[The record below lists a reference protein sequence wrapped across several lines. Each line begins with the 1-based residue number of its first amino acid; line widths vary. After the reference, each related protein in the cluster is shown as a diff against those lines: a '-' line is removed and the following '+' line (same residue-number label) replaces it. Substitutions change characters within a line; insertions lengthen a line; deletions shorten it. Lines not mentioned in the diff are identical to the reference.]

1 MDRRKI
7 GVLVMSYGTPAGME
21 EVEAYYTHIRHGRP
35 PTEEQLMALKG
46 KYEAIGGVF
55 PLRKETDKQAEAL
68 KQRLSEADMPFSFEV
83 YQGLRHTHPFI
94 EEGIAKM
101 REEGVSEAV
110 GIVLAPH
117 FSQMSIG
124 EYIRRAETE
133 ANRLGVRMA
142 FVKRYG
148 LHPRFI
154 ELWGELVRRAFTL
167 FTEGENPL
175 LLFSAHSLP
184 ARILQSGDPY
194 MDELMATAKA
204 VGEKEKIASW
214 RFVWQSAGQTP
225 EPWLGP
231 DILEVIPALKNEGV
245 KAVLTAPIGFVSEH
259 LEILYDLDLDAKR
272 KAEEVGIHLE
282 RTAMPGTDP
291 RFIDTLA
298 DEVIKAAYT
307 LI

>member
-1 MDRRKI
+1 MDRGKI

-21 EVEAYYTHIRHGRP
+21 EVEAYYTHIRRGKP
-35 PTEEQLMALKG
+35 PAEDQLTMLK
-46 KYEAIGGVF
+46 KRYEAIGGVF
-55 PLRKETDKQAEAL
+55 PLREETDKQIEAL
-68 KQRLSEADMPFSFEV
+68 KRRLSQGDTPYSYEV

-94 EEGIAKM
+94 EEGIAQM

-117 FSQMSIG
+117 FSQMSVG
-124 EYIRRAETE
+124 EYIRRAEAE
-133 ANRLGVRMA
+133 AERLGIRMA

-167 FTEGENPL
+167 FTEEENPL

-184 ARILQSGDPY
+184 ARILQTGDPY
-194 MDELMATAKA
+194 MDELTATAKA

-231 DILEVIPALKNEGV
+231 DILEVIPALKHEGV
-245 KAVLTAPIGFVSEH
+245 EAVLVAPIGFVSEH
-259 LEILYDLDLDAKR
+259 LEILYDLDLDAKG
-272 KAEEVGIHLE
+272 KAKEAGIHLE
-282 RTAMPGTDP
+282 RTAMPGVDP
-291 RFIDTLA
+291 RFIETLA
-298 DEVIKAAYT
+298 DEVIKTAST
-307 LI
+307 LF